1 MEKIEKT
8 GREGPE
14 MDINPARD
22 AITMKTTD
30 IQCVENDNAN
40 ENYPEDDWRH

>member
-8 GREGPE
+8 GGEGPE
-14 MDINPARD
+14 MDINLARD
-22 AITMKTTD
+22 AITMKITD

-40 ENYPEDDWRH
+40 EKIS